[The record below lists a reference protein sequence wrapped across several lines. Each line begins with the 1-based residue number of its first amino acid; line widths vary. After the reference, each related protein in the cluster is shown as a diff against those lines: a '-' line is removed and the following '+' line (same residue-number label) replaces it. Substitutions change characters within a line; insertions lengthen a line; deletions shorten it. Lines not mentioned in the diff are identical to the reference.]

1 MLGGGGGVSGP
12 KDKQD
17 TDGQP
22 YVIPFRIQVRVYIIY
37 NFELNVMNKPQKS
50 ISGDTGITV

>member
-1 MLGGGGGVSGP
+1 VATEGVGFSGP

-22 YVIPFRIQVRVYIIY
+22 YLIHVRVYMKY
-37 NFELNVMNKPQKS
+37 NFILDEMNNPQKG
-50 ISGDTGITV
+50 ISGDTGKTV